1 MRLNDQAAIVTGAG
15 SGIGAATAM
24 RFSEEGAKV
33 VVVDIDGAAGE
44 KTISLIKKNG
54 GEGVAVNADV
64 SKEKDAKQI
73 ADTAIS
79 AFGKIDILVNN
90 AAIFIFKGLDATVD
104 EWQRSIS
111 VNIIGTALCSKYV
124 VESMKKHGKGAIV
137 NLGSISAVT
146 AQPEYTAY
154 SATKAAVV
162 QMTRNMALDFAP
174 FNIRVNCVCPGAI
187 LTPTLERYA
196 EQKGMTMPEVL
207 AAWAPAHLL
216 NRLGEP
222 REIANA
228 ILFLASEEAS
238 FITGATLMVDG
249 GFTVR

>member
-33 VVVDIDGAAGE
+33 VVVDIEGAAGE